1 MNYSIILAFCIVQF
15 SLLLVVLTQ
24 KRLRNIINLLFAAI
38 QVIILLKFI
47 YYYFHFRGSFQ
58 NYPYLIYIIR
68 LLQSL
73 PPLFLWLYASAIITG
88 STYFRR
94 QMLFNILPVLLGMVF
109 FVPLVIKSISPNILA
124 SDLETYNR
132 WFGLIVAELAGIQFL
147 VYSYFIFR
155 KLFRT
160 YNIESNFLKALLDSS
175 HPHLLMIKILSVMMN
190 VYALILIVGGLN
202 AFFSLNQTSLIDYLD
217 VGFLVLLSYIMI
229 FVLVS
234 VPKVIHF
241 KQSRLARPE
250 LLTKYEKSNLSKE
263 EAASY
268 VNEMNQ
274 WMKLEK
280 PYLDSNLSLG
290 DLAEKLNLPG
300 HIVSEVL
307 NGYLKQNFY
316 DYVNNFRIEEF
327 KNLAKQSENVKVASL
342 NLAFEA
348 GFNSKT
354 TFNTS
359 FKKFTGVTPSHFR
372 SSLQ

>member
-1 MNYSIILAFCIVQF
+1 
-15 SLLLVVLTQ
+15 
-24 KRLRNIINLLFAAI
+24 
-38 QVIILLKFI
+38 
-47 YYYFHFRGSFQ
+47 
-58 NYPYLIYIIR
+58 
-68 LLQSL
+68 
-73 PPLFLWLYASAIITG
+73 
-88 STYFRR
+88 
-94 QMLFNILPVLLGMVF
+94 MLFNILPVLLGMVF